1 MMKKRTRRILALI
14 VIVTLSL
21 NLEILIKAMV
31 VIPAVQLL
39 LFQWDEFEKEN
50 RQIERGY
57 KYE

>member
-50 RQIERGY
+50 TQIERG
-57 KYE
+57 

>member
-21 NLEILIKAMV
+21 NLKILIKAMV

-50 RQIERGY
+50 TQIERGY
-57 KYE
+57 E